1 MLITDS
7 TKITQTGQVTIPIAI
22 RRLLKTDTVAFEVMD
37 NKEIRL
43 IAITDAGGT
52 LKEFSKEKSEDFQAL
67 RNKAWKAQT
76 RRLTKKP

>member
-52 LKEFSKEKSEDFQAL
+52 LKEFSKEKAQDFSVI
-67 RNKAWKAQT
+67 RNRAWKAQT
-76 RRLTKKP
+76 KRLTKKS

>member
-22 RRLLKTDTVAFEVMD
+22 RRLLKTDMVAFEVMD